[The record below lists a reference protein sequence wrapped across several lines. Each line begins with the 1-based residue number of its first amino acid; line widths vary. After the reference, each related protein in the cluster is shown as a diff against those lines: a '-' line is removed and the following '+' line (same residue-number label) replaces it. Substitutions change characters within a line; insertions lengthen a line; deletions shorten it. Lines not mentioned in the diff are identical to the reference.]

1 LESASGSDS
10 ESKREIIEIV
20 DAYRGILWDVFGH
33 SGNMGLDDMIAI
45 QEGHFTSS
53 LDPDFMFGVL
63 GNEIKR
69 GDAESELAGFSEL
82 ADVDA
87 SSKEFFFGYVGGE
100 GNELAVD
107 VEDFALDE
115 AEDRLLDGVLD
126 EVFEGVAD
134 VLVEFGEEDFCLL
147 VGQWAHAC

>member
-1 LESASGSDS
+1 MESASGGDS
-10 ESKREIIEIV
+10 ESKREVIEIV

-45 QEGHFTSS
+45 QEGHFASS

-63 GNEIKR
+63 GNEIET
-69 GDAESELAGFSEL
+69 GDAEAELAGFSEL

-87 SSKEFFFGYVGGE
+87 GSKEFFFGDVGGE

-134 VLVEFGEEDFCLL
+134 VVVEFGEEDFCLF
-147 VGQWAHAC
+147 VGKWAHAC